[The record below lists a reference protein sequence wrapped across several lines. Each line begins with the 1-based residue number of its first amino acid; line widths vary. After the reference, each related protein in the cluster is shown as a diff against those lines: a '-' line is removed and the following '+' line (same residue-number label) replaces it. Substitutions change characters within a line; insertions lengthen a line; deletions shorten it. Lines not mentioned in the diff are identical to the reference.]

1 MTVRAAWLYD
11 ADVDVSEPERILIS
25 IPNWVGDVVMA
36 TAALRAVRRRFPT
49 AGIIHLMRPY
59 VADVLAGTAFCDDAI
74 FWPAHG
80 GGSSGG
86 GGAGETPTPPIV
98 RRDAGETPTPP
109 DLRQSAGVLD
119 LVRRLRRERFD
130 LAILLTNSF
139 RSALVTRLAG
149 VRRRVGYARDGRGW
163 LLTERLSAPRKDGRF
178 VPIPALDYYNAL
190 ARHVGCEDPGDKL
203 ELATLPA
210 DEAAI
215 EPRLACG
222 HRRDACATPQ
232 PRAAVPHGG
241 PLVVLN
247 PGANYGSAKCWPPEY
262 YAQLADALVERFGAR
277 VVASLGP
284 KERETADRLAAAAWR
299 PIDIFVDPPL
309 GLGPLKALVR
319 RCDLLITN
327 DTGPRHFAAAFGVP
341 VVTIFGSSDPAWT
354 ETRFAKERMVM
365 LKLDCQ
371 PCMERTCP
379 LKHHDCMRRLL
390 PAMVLEKAEELLA
403 AWSGCAT
410 AVKQPCS

>member
-1 MTVRAAWLYD
+1 M
-11 ADVDVSEPERILIS
+11 S
-25 IPNWVGDVVMA
+25 GDSTSVN
-36 TAALRAVRRRFPT
+36 
-49 AGIIHLMRPY
+49 
-59 VADVLAGTAFCDDAI
+59 
-74 FWPAHG
+74 
-80 GGSSGG
+80 SG
-86 GGAGETPTPPIV
+86 
-98 RRDAGETPTPP
+98 
-109 DLRQSAGVLD
+109 
-119 LVRRLRRERFD
+119 
-130 LAILLTNSF
+130 
-139 RSALVTRLAG
+139 
-149 VRRRVGYARDGRGW
+149 
-163 LLTERLSAPRKDGRF
+163 
-178 VPIPALDYYNAL
+178 
-190 ARHVGCEDPGDKL
+190 
-203 ELATLPA
+203 
-210 DEAAI
+210 
-215 EPRLACG
+215 
-222 HRRDACATPQ
+222 
-232 PRAAVPHGG
+232 PHGG

-284 KERETADRLAAAAWR
+284 KEREIADRLAAAARR

-327 DTGPRHFAAAFGVP
+327 DTGPRHFAAAFSVP

-403 AWSGCAT
+403 AWSGRAT